1 MTDESAFSAAWHRKK
16 RNRPH
21 VARKRDHMWPENAT
35 TCSAFFASLSSILF
49 DRERGRAQRSK
60 ILSKR
65 GSNKS
70 NRKASEKRMADVGK
84 EKERGQITST
94 LRSGPIVPGHTIQYY
109 EDQHAWVID
118 HTLIPC
124 SEPEYHC
131 LKLLLEQAN
140 RCVPFEHFIR
150 SLQETALPSTDA
162 QKQAKMRVAHLVSN
176 LRTKIWA
183 SGLDI
188 VSVMN
193 VGYILLSRLE
203 ESSASP

>member
-1 MTDESAFSAAWHRKK
+1 
-16 RNRPH
+16 
-21 VARKRDHMWPENAT
+21 
-35 TCSAFFASLSSILF
+35 
-49 DRERGRAQRSK
+49 
-60 ILSKR
+60 
-65 GSNKS
+65 
-70 NRKASEKRMADVGK
+70 MADFEN
-84 EKERGQITST
+84 EKERGQIIGT
-94 LRSGPIVPGHTIQYY
+94 LRPGPIVPGHTVEYY

-118 HTLIPC
+118 QTLIPC

-150 SLQETALPSTDA
+150 SLQETALLATDA
-162 QKQAKMRVAHLVSN
+162 QKQARMRVAHLISN

-193 VGYILLSRLE
+193 VGYILLSGSE
-203 ESSASP
+203 ESLRSL